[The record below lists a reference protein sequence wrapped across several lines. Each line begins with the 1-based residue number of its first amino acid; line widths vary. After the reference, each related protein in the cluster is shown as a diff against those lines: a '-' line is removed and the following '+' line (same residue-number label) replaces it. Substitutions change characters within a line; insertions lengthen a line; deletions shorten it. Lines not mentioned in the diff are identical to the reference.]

1 MSSTSTASLA
11 LATAQEMAQSDVR
24 LSWLGRF
31 GRMTLFLI
39 QVVPGILYWLITF
52 TTITMPTF
60 LFTLF
65 STSLTFTMN
74 ATTLALILVAFVST
88 ISWFVRYR
96 FLNMYA
102 RLPPEPQRKEPQID
116 LYPDT
121 QEEGSKSGFS
131 NYLDEFLSAI
141 KVFGYLER
149 PVFHELTRS
158 MQTRKLIAGE
168 TLNLEDEKGF
178 CLVVDG
184 LVEIF
189 VKSSREGRES
199 DSELNDF
206 RHDSSDSGDNHHLG
220 NGHQGYQL
228 LTEVKNGAPM
238 SSLFS
243 ILSLF
248 TEDVKLRHTEDD
260 DLDSVSSSAG
270 FRQQHFPM
278 SNGFGLDHR
287 HHDTPPSLPTS
298 PIFGSASQ
306 HGEAKAR
313 DRRSSTMAGSAAGST
328 LPKVPPLSLDVDEDQ
343 QKPKSRPR
351 RTQTQSA
358 HPDIVAR
365 ATVDTTIAI
374 IPASAFRRLTRVYPK
389 ATAHIVQVILTRL
402 QRVTLATGHSY
413 LGLTSEVLR
422 TEKHMNKYTTYEL
435 PNFLRGDALERL
447 KEKFTR
453 ERERIGAEE
462 GSKGIALHNAAA
474 GRRRGSSNSL
484 RKEAT
489 VHALSARVSPAAN
502 MTTFEQPSRDIG
514 ANPSPGDLLTNIQM
528 SRSGGRRSIN
538 MSQGAIPGFA
548 PGPEVWPH
556 DSQSPL
562 TQKTFNPFANTLN
575 PRVTLHR
582 QESVDEDSMFRGS
595 ILECIFKAI
604 GLTNTKNALRMS
616 DSVEASP
623 RLVSYDQKRQKAVF
637 TSNAFG
643 FIDPYEAAGDGDT
656 ESITSG
662 GISVGGYP
670 STQGLAHELKDE
682 VEIVYFPK
690 GSVLVEQGERN
701 PGLYY
706 VIDGFLDVS
715 VPVDDKSESTVLGP
729 SHRPSMSSKY
739 VDETL
744 SPLSRTKTA
753 SSRASGSGPHNS
765 SDGKRR
771 KSIGRKSLA
780 LIKPG
785 GIAGY
790 IGTISSYRSFI
801 DVVAKTDVYVGF
813 LPRSSLERIVEKYPV
828 VLLTMAKR
836 LTSLLP
842 RLILHIDF
850 ALEWVQVSAGQVIY
864 HQGDDSDAI
873 YIVLNGRLR
882 LVLNNEEAE
891 MKVVGE
897 YGQGESVGEL
907 EVMTESTRPATLHAI
922 RDTEL
927 AKFPRTLFNSLA
939 QEHPGIT
946 IKISKIIASRMRALI
961 EDPIFDQGKEK
972 VQGAKSNKVSS
983 TLNLRTVA
991 ILPVTAGVPVVEFA
1005 SRLMNALTQIGA
1017 TNGVT
1022 SLNQAAILNHLG
1034 RHAFSRMGKL
1044 KLSQYLA
1051 DLEEKYGLVLYVAD
1065 TNVNSPWTQT
1075 CISQADCILLVGL
1088 AEGSPAIGEYE
1099 RFLLGMKTTARKE
1112 LVLLHADRF
1121 SPPGTTRAWLRNRVW
1136 INGGHHHVQ
1145 MEFRSSVPVHP
1156 QTRRFG
1162 HALKQRVQV
1171 LQAEIQKYTSRRVR
1185 QTPLYSADTPFKGDF
1200 HRIARRL
1207 CGKSIGLVLGGGGA
1221 RGIAQV
1227 GIIRALE
1234 EAGIPIDIVGGTSIG
1249 AFIGALYAR
1258 DADVVPMYGR
1268 AKKFAGRMASMWRFA
1283 LDLTYPSASYT
1294 TGHEFNRGIFKT
1306 FGNNQIEDFWLEFY
1320 CNTTNISKSRSE
1332 IHTSGYA
1339 WRYVRASMSL
1349 AGLLPP
1355 LCDEGSML
1363 LDGGYVDNLTVT
1375 HMKSLGADVI
1385 FAIDVGSLD
1394 DDTPQTF
1401 GDSLSGFWAF
1411 ANRWNP
1417 FSSYP
1422 NPPTLAEIQARL
1434 AYVSSVDA
1442 LERAKNTPGCLYMR
1456 PPIDDYGTLEFGK
1469 FDEIYQVGYTFGQSF
1484 LAQMR
1489 DQGVLPLVDETEEK
1503 KALRRTMAPRRAN
1516 VTFMDYPMVFQG
1528 GTLGSE
1534 DQIRISTLEAEIVAL
1549 KAKRDEDRKEKDR
1562 LRTEN
1567 AGLKKELEEI
1577 QAKAK
1582 ADRMT
1587 IIFHSLQSKIA
1598 LTYLQPIQ
1606 FIPAVLYVESP
1617 FKGLRRFD
1625 EKGVIVAIESVTGLD
1640 EKKVVESLFPRLG
1653 WSASDVLIRVAK
1665 EGQFFFPGFID
1676 THIHASQYPNA
1687 GIFGKTTLLD
1697 WLNTYT
1703 FPMESSLASQ
1713 SKAKTVYTR
1722 CIERTLSHGTTTAAY
1737 YATISVPSTNLLAE
1751 LCLSHGQ
1758 RAFIGRCCMDSLSPD
1773 YYRDESAASSIAD
1786 TKATI
1791 EHIKKIDPQNA
1802 LVTAIITPRFAPSC
1816 TSELMHG
1823 LGALHKETNLPIQTH
1838 ISENKNEIELV
1849 NKLFPGHEHYTG
1861 VYDDH
1866 GLLTSKTILA
1876 HGVHLSEAE
1885 VDLIVKKEAKI
1896 SHCPASN
1903 SAITSGTAKVRWLL
1917 QKGVE
1922 IGLGTDVSGGYS
1934 ASILEAVR
1942 QAALVSRHVAMAGD
1956 EEAKLSIEEVLYL
1969 GTQGGAKVVG
1979 LEDKVGSFVVGKE
1992 WDAQLIGLGSVDTS
2006 VIGDGEG
2013 NVDIFG
2019 WETWDDRVAKWVYN
2033 GDDRNTLA
2041 VWVKGRLVHERKL

>member
-1 MSSTSTASLA
+1 
-11 LATAQEMAQSDVR
+11 
-24 LSWLGRF
+24 
-31 GRMTLFLI
+31 
-39 QVVPGILYWLITF
+39 
-52 TTITMPTF
+52 MPTF

-74 ATTLALILVAFVST
+74 ATTLMLIVVAFMST
-88 ISWFVRYR
+88 MSWFVRYR
-96 FLNMYA
+96 FLNMYS

-141 KVFGYLER
+141 KIFGYLER

-168 TLNLEDEKGF
+168 TLNLEEEKGF

-189 VKSSREGRES
+189 VKSAREGRES
-199 DSELNDF
+199 DTDPMSYEQED
-206 RHDSSDSGDNHHLG
+206 SDSGSGPHRG
-220 NGHQGYQL
+220 GGHQGYQL

-248 TEDVKLRHTEDD
+248 TEDVKLRHSDD
-260 DLDSVSSSAG
+260 DDFDGSASG
-270 FRQQHFPM
+270 TPYG
-278 SNGFGLDHR
+278 NADH
-287 HHDTPPSLPTS
+287 HEYGNSHDAPPSLPTS
-298 PIFGSASQ
+298 PIYGAPSQ
-306 HGEAKAR
+306 DGQGDGR
-313 DRRSSTMAGSAAGST
+313 DRRASTTTANGRI
-328 LPKVPPLSLDVDEDQ
+328 PPLSLDAAADIYPRPPR
-343 QKPKSRPR
+343 PKRMNTTSV
-351 RTQTQSA
+351 

-435 PNFLRGDALERL
+435 PNFLRGDALKRL
-447 KEKFTR
+447 KEKFIR
-453 ERERIGAEE
+453 EKERIGPEE
-462 GSKGIALHNAAA
+462 GSKGIALHNAGA
-474 GRRRGSSNSL
+474 GRRRGSSHSL

-489 VHALSARVSPAAN
+489 MHASSVRGS
-502 MTTFEQPSRDIG
+502 MSTSKQTFEAPGGESGIS
-514 ANPSPGDLLTNIQM
+514 PSPGDLLTNIQM
-528 SRSGGRRSIN
+528 SRHGGRKPASSVKQN
-538 MSQGAIPGFA
+538 SSPQ
-548 PGPEVWPH
+548 VWHH
-556 DSQSPL
+556 DAQSPL
-562 TQKTFNPFANTLN
+562 SQRTSNNPFHGPMNA
-575 PRVTLHR
+575 RVPLHR
-582 QESVDEDSMFRGS
+582 QESIDEDGMFRKS

-616 DSVEASP
+616 DSVEGSP
-623 RLVSYDQKRQKAVF
+623 RLLSYDQKRQKAVF
-637 TSNAFG
+637 TGNSFTSNAFG
-643 FIDPYEAAGDGDT
+643 LIYPYEGSVDDT
-656 ESITSG
+656 ESVTSG
-662 GISVGGYP
+662 GVSAGGYP
-670 STQGLAHELKDE
+670 STQGLAQELKDE

-715 VPVDDKSESTVLGP
+715 VPVDENSDSMVLGQPFRHSSTDKNANDPMP
-729 SHRPSMSSKY
+729 S
-739 VDETL
+739 
-744 SPLSRTKTA
+744 LSRTKTV
-753 SSRASGSGPHNS
+753 SSRTSGPTFGVPGHE
-765 SDGKRR
+765 GKKRR
-771 KSIGRKSLA
+771 TAGRKSLA

-813 LPRSSLERIVEKYPV
+813 LPRISLERIVEKYPV

-850 ALEWVQVSAGQVIY
+850 ALEWVQVNAGQVIY

-882 LVLNNEEAE
+882 LVVNNDEAG

-907 EVMTESTRPATLHAI
+907 EVMTESVRPATLHAI

-927 AKFPRTLFNSLA
+927 AKFPKTLFNSLA
-939 QEHPGIT
+939 QEHPNIT
-946 IKISKIIASRMRALI
+946 IKISKIIASRMRALV
-961 EDPIFDQGKEK
+961 EEPVFVQTKEK
-972 VQGAKSNKVSS
+972 VTVATNDKVSS
-983 TLNLRTVA
+983 TVNLRTVA
-991 ILPVTAGVPVVEFA
+991 VLPVTAGVPVVEFG

-1017 TNGVT
+1017 PNGVT

-1051 DLEEKYGLVLYVAD
+1051 DLEEKYGLVLYIAD

-1075 CISQADCILLVGL
+1075 CISQADCILLVGI
-1088 AEGSPAIGEYE
+1088 ADGSPAIGEYE

-1112 LVLLHADRF
+1112 LVLLHTDRF
-1121 SPPGTTRAWLRNRVW
+1121 SSPGVTRSWLRNRVW

-1145 MEFRSSVPVHP
+1145 MDFRTSAVPVHS
-1156 QTRRFG
+1156 QTRKFG
-1162 HALKQRVQV
+1162 TALKQRVQV
-1171 LQAEIQKYTSRRVR
+1171 IQAEIQKFTSRRVR
-1185 QTPLYSADTPFKGDF
+1185 QSPLYSAETPFKGDF

-1221 RGIAQV
+1221 RGISQV
-1227 GIIRALE
+1227 GIIRAME
-1234 EAGIPIDIVGGTSIG
+1234 EAGIPIDIIGGTSIG
-1249 AFIGALYAR
+1249 SFIGALYAR

-1268 AKKFAGRMASMWRFA
+1268 AKKFSGRMASMWRFA

-1306 FGNNQIEDFWLEFY
+1306 FGNTQIEDFWLEFY

-1363 LDGGYVDNLTVT
+1363 LDGGYVDNLTVS
-1375 HMKSLGADVI
+1375 HMKSLGADII

-1394 DDTPQTF
+1394 DNVPQNF

-1442 LERAKNTPGCLYMR
+1442 LERAKTTPGCLYMR
-1456 PPIDDYGTLEFGK
+1456 PPIDEYGTLDFGK
-1469 FDEIYQVGYTFGQSF
+1469 FDEIYQVGYKFGQEY
-1484 LAQMR
+1484 LAKMR
-1489 DQGVLPLVDETEEK
+1489 DQGILPLVDETEEK
-1503 KALRRTMAPRRAN
+1503 KALRRTMAPRRA
-1516 VTFMDYPMVFQG
+1516 
-1528 GTLGSE
+1528 
-1534 DQIRISTLEAEIVAL
+1534 
-1549 KAKRDEDRKEKDR
+1549 
-1562 LRTEN
+1562 
-1567 AGLKKELEEI
+1567 
-1577 QAKAK
+1577 
-1582 ADRMT
+1582 
-1587 IIFHSLQSKIA
+1587 
-1598 LTYLQPIQ
+1598 
-1606 FIPAVLYVESP
+1606 
-1617 FKGLRRFD
+1617 
-1625 EKGVIVAIESVTGLD
+1625 
-1640 EKKVVESLFPRLG
+1640 
-1653 WSASDVLIRVAK
+1653 
-1665 EGQFFFPGFID
+1665 
-1676 THIHASQYPNA
+1676 
-1687 GIFGKTTLLD
+1687 
-1697 WLNTYT
+1697 
-1703 FPMESSLASQ
+1703 
-1713 SKAKTVYTR
+1713 
-1722 CIERTLSHGTTTAAY
+1722 
-1737 YATISVPSTNLLAE
+1737 
-1751 LCLSHGQ
+1751 
-1758 RAFIGRCCMDSLSPD
+1758 
-1773 YYRDESAASSIAD
+1773 SI
-1786 TKATI
+1786 
-1791 EHIKKIDPQNA
+1791 
-1802 LVTAIITPRFAPSC
+1802 
-1816 TSELMHG
+1816 
-1823 LGALHKETNLPIQTH
+1823 
-1838 ISENKNEIELV
+1838 
-1849 NKLFPGHEHYTG
+1849 
-1861 VYDDH
+1861 
-1866 GLLTSKTILA
+1866 
-1876 HGVHLSEAE
+1876 
-1885 VDLIVKKEAKI
+1885 
-1896 SHCPASN
+1896 
-1903 SAITSGTAKVRWLL
+1903 
-1917 QKGVE
+1917 
-1922 IGLGTDVSGGYS
+1922 
-1934 ASILEAVR
+1934 
-1942 QAALVSRHVAMAGD
+1942 
-1956 EEAKLSIEEVLYL
+1956 
-1969 GTQGGAKVVG
+1969 
-1979 LEDKVGSFVVGKE
+1979 
-1992 WDAQLIGLGSVDTS
+1992 
-2006 VIGDGEG
+2006 
-2013 NVDIFG
+2013 
-2019 WETWDDRVAKWVYN
+2019 
-2033 GDDRNTLA
+2033 
-2041 VWVKGRLVHERKL
+2041 